1 MILMLMT
8 GLCVINAILD
18 KCYCGCHSRFC
29 EGCTACDCYFK
40 LECEDMEKTNE
51 FKNGVN
57 LVIENILPI
66 IHKAMNEKYGSHI
79 SIYSILLD
87 IKSEI
92 IKLQC
97 VE

>member
-1 MILMLMT
+1 
-8 GLCVINAILD
+8 
-18 KCYCGCHSRFC
+18 
-29 EGCTACDCYFK
+29 
-40 LECEDMEKTNE
+40 MEKTNE